1 MQLLSYTELLYEFL
15 VQLINEMKIMQKLL
29 LRYHIAFLLIAATV
43 LVHMESRADTD
54 IEIKHILE
62 YIEHSKCTFIR
73 NGTEYNTKQALVH
86 IQRKYEY
93 TKRWIKSAED
103 FIKYTLTKSSM
114 SGRPYTVRCDGREIL
129 CAEWLSE
136 ELKRFRKKLD

>member
-1 MQLLSYTELLYEFL
+1 MQRLF
-15 VQLINEMKIMQKLL
+15 

-43 LVHMESRADTD
+43 LVPIESQADTE

-62 YIEHSKCTFIR
+62 YIENSKCSFIR
-73 NGTEYNTKQALVH
+73 NGKEYNTKEALVH
-86 IQRKYEY
+86 ILNKYVY

-103 FIKYTLTKSSM
+103 FIKYTATKSSM
-114 SGRPYTVRCDGREIL
+114 SGRPYTVRCDGRENL

-136 ELKRFRKKLD
+136 ELSRFRKKPE